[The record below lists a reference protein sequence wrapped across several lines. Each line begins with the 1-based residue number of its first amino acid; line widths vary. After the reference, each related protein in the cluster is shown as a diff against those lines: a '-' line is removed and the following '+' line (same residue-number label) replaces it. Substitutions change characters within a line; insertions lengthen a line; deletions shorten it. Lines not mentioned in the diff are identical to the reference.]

1 MNKWR
6 DITLYIAFYHLRGYL
21 CLRHNIAY
29 IEAKSVRMNLI
40 SQGWMVDA
48 FPKQLW
54 DPALCRETGVS
65 KCKTT
70 LMHPDNMF
78 GWKEGYLRGK
88 KG

>member
-1 MNKWR
+1 MERYNS
-6 DITLYIAFYHLRGYL
+6 LYCVLPLERLLVYKAQH
-21 CLRHNIAY
+21 C
-29 IEAKSVRMNLI
+29 IEAKSVRINLI

-70 LMHPDNMF
+70 LMHPNNMF